1 MHHTELNIFG
11 FKASLFMLVAL
22 MVALAACTTSDVA
35 PTADV
40 DPTVNTLAELKVVEE
55 FKVDDELSVKR
66 HQADPFGRFT
76 VAISPLDG
84 SDRERA
90 FGIAETAFVRFCNSS
105 GAGVGRTGRRAPLYS
120 SEKSTYFVYMQ
131 CGGTPSAPTSGG

>member
-1 MHHTELNIFG
+1 MHVAGLNIFNP
-11 FKASLFMLVAL
+11 KIAPALLVAP

-35 PTADV
+35 PSADV
-40 DPTVNTLAELKVVEE
+40 DPNVTALAELKVVEE

-66 HQADPFGRFT
+66 HQADPFGRFA

-84 SDRERA
+84 SERERA

-105 GAGVGRTGRRAPLYS
+105 GAGVGRTGQRAPFYS
-120 SEKSTYFVYMQ
+120 GDKKTYFVYLQ
-131 CGGTPSAPTSGG
+131 CAGSAAASGG